1 MSASIIEQVVK
12 QLSGMPQSLQQ
23 QVLQFARVIG
33 QGRRQGTSGRQLLRF
48 AGMIPIDELS
58 LMQDAIEQDCGKV
71 DLDEW

>member
-33 QGRRQGTSGRQLLRF
+33 QGRRQGTSGRQLLRC